1 MKILGF
7 EKKKKNKKMV
17 VKKISGQKMIRHNGT
32 IEIQITI

>member
-17 VKKISGQKMIRHNGT
+17 VKMRSGQKMIRQNGT